1 MSHIRPDNMVS
12 IQALANSCGVS
23 RSTILRMEDEGLITP
38 AYTDPDSG
46 YRYYDVQN
54 LGQVIRA
61 LNYQDLGF
69 TKKEISA
76 FIKNPDILK
85 DNIEMLTE
93 RYNFILRELDR
104 LSVLYSHDNNYL
116 IRQQEFTGGYYMR
129 LSASIKYSP
138 RGTWR
143 YAKESLEY
151 FMTLGLTGITGKAMQ
166 IFVDNDTHPGLFDD
180 QVHSCKLIIPIHE
193 KSFGGEEVVYENHSL
208 SFIISCNCD
217 IDNTE
222 PYFHLLREEALRKG
236 HTPKGPI
243 RIICFPE
250 IVSYTK
256 SEDNKYPMT
265 LALMVE

>member
-12 IQALANSCGVS
+12 IQALASTCGVS
-23 RSTILRMEDEGLITP
+23 RSTILRMEDEELITP

-54 LGQVIRA
+54 LGQAIRA

-85 DNIEMLTE
+85 DNINMLTE

-104 LSVLYSHDNNYL
+104 LSILYSHDNNYL
-116 IRQQEFTGGYYMR
+116 IRQQDFTGGYYMR
-129 LSASIKYSP
+129 LSASIEYSP
-138 RGTWR
+138 RGTWC

-166 IFVDNDTHPGLFDD
+166 IFVDNHTHSGSFDD
-180 QVHSCKLIIPIHE
+180 QIHSCNLIIPIHE
-193 KSFGGEEVVYENHSL
+193 KSFAKEEVVYEDPSL
-208 SFIISCNCD
+208 SFILSCNCD

-222 PYFHLLREEALRKG
+222 HYFHLLREEVLRKG

-243 RIICFPE
+243 RVIGFPE
-250 IVSYTK
+250 IAAYTRT
-256 SEDNKYPMT
+256 EDNKYPMT

>member
-12 IQALANSCGVS
+12 IQALANACGVS

-93 RYNFILRELDR
+93 RYNIVFKD
-104 LSVLYSHDNNYL
+104 
-116 IRQQEFTGGYYMR
+116 IRVF
-129 LSASIKYSP
+129 
-138 RGTWR
+138 
-143 YAKESLEY
+143 
-151 FMTLGLTGITGKAMQ
+151 
-166 IFVDNDTHPGLFDD
+166 
-180 QVHSCKLIIPIHE
+180 
-193 KSFGGEEVVYENHSL
+193 
-208 SFIISCNCD
+208 
-217 IDNTE
+217 
-222 PYFHLLREEALRKG
+222 
-236 HTPKGPI
+236 
-243 RIICFPE
+243 
-250 IVSYTK
+250 
-256 SEDNKYPMT
+256 NKR
-265 LALMVE
+265 